1 MIAALFNFQTFSP
14 FLFGSLCGVL
24 VEGRLKKIE
33 LRIRPAGADVSV
45 YFVSP
50 IFGASKFVYFVML
63 SLLIIGV
70 DCVMDTKVVF
80 GYVNPSADTW
90 TSSSYW
96 TLLNI
101 VNWILFHPFH
111 FG

>member
-1 MIAALFNFQTFSP
+1 
-14 FLFGSLCGVL
+14 
-24 VEGRLKKIE
+24 
-33 LRIRPAGADVSV
+33 LRIRPAGANVSV

-50 IFGASKFVYFVML
+50 IFGASKFVNFVML

-80 GYVNPSADTW
+80 GYVNPSADPW
-90 TSSSYW
+90 TSSSHG
-96 TLLNI
+96 TLLNF